1 MERSSRLPAGPRG
14 AVGAAAEAAAV
25 AHLRRA
31 GWLVLARNLR
41 VGRDE
46 IDILAREPGEV
57 AVTVVLEVRARSG
70 PGFGAAVESVD
81 KRKVA
86 RLYRAAWSLRRS
98 GCPGLPAEA
107 TAGTTWR
114 VDLLTLRR
122 GSDGD
127 WRIEQ
132 HMRGLEPP

>member
-1 MERSSRLPAGPRG
+1 MERSSRVPAGPRG
-14 AVGAAAEAAAV
+14 AIGAAAEAAAV
-25 AHLRRA
+25 AYLRRA
-31 GWLVLARNLR
+31 GWLVLGRNVR

-46 IDILAREPGEV
+46 IDILALEPGEV

-81 KRKVA
+81 ARKVA
-86 RLYRAAWSLRRS
+86 RLYRAAWNLQRE
-98 GCPGLPAEA
+98 GCRGLPADA
-107 TAGTTWR
+107 TAGAVWR
-114 VDLLTLRR
+114 VDLLTLVR

-132 HMRGLEPP
+132 HMRGLAPP